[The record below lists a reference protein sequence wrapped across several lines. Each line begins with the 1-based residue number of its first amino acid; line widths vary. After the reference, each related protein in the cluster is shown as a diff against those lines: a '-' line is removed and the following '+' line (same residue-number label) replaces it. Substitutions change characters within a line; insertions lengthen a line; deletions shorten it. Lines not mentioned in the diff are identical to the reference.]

1 MHVKGE
7 FGAELQPVA
16 GLCVVVAVLG
26 LGVDGAFAA
35 EAVPGGVFLVGLVS
49 LRICEY
55 KYTRVH

>member
-16 GLCVVVAVLG
+16 GLCVVVVVVLG

-35 EAVPGGVFLVGLVS
+35 EAVPGGVFW
-49 LRICEY
+49 
-55 KYTRVH
+55 